1 MCDISILVIIV
12 VVVYILVVV
21 GAGCDVW
28 VILARLLLFVGV
40 VVVNGCIVLLVLLL
54 LLVEEMHLGGR
65 WGRWWRWGNR
75 ASSPPLC
82 RRTPLV
88 GSVIIRNVWCCKGG
102 PVYSLALLAVAGEVV
117 IRNVTLLLWGLGILL
132 PTPLHVNIDI
142 VENTLGRLI
151 WGLLVACVDICQ
163 FLGEIRHLETL
174 QIDDVFFV
182 GFKPSVELGTCA
194 SAGGLHFAE
203 VSDDHVQEL
212 TVAWGL

>member
-54 LLVEEMHLGGR
+54 LVEEMHLGGR
-65 WGRWWRWGNR
+65 WWRRWRWGNR
-75 ASSPPLC
+75 ASGSPLG

-88 GSVIIRNVWCCKGG
+88 GSVIIRYVWCCKGG
-102 PVYSLALLAVAGEVV
+102 PVYSLALLAVAWEVV

-132 PTPLHVNIDI
+132 PTPLHINIDI

-194 SAGGLHFAE
+194 SAGGLHFA
-203 VSDDHVQEL
+203 
-212 TVAWGL
+212 